1 MDVRVRVVIIVTRLC
16 QCTNEHM
23 KVAGLSGGTEQGGS
37 SPCWDV
43 LKIVASFT
51 FKDETIEEL
60 GGVCFTVYVRVD
72 TVRDGLVAG
81 QHVGDAVSWLTITFA
96 SCTIRRVP
104 GSWMLT

>member
-1 MDVRVRVVIIVTRLC
+1 VDVRVRVVIIVTRLC
-16 QCTNEHM
+16 QCTNEYT

-60 GGVCFTVYVRVD
+60 GGGGPPCTYAVD
-72 TVRDGLVAG
+72 TVRDGLVVG

-96 SCTIRRVP
+96 SCKIRRVP